1 MSEFTAHQHGVNVS
15 AGLSGFACGFACGF
29 AWRVH
34 RIRVTL
40 TSGVTE
46 LSQA

>member
-1 MSEFTAHQHGVNVS
+1 MSEFTAQQHGVNAS
-15 AGLSGFACGFACGF
+15 AGLSGF

-46 LSQA
+46 LSQV